1 MIGWRDCTISAQTPV
16 MADQI
21 KQAEILRQWRE
32 RKGLSL
38 ETAAFAV
45 EQLAKL
51 RHIDPASKKI
61 PRTHASLS
69 RWETGR
75 VEIKELG
82 LELLAAAYGITPEQ
96 IRQPPPPE
104 NAPPT
109 RSVEVREDEADL
121 VQAFIDAMRQR
132 KAG

>member
-1 MIGWRDCTISAQTPV
+1 
-16 MADQI
+16 MAGTST
-21 KQAEILRQWRE
+21 QAEILRQWRE
-32 RKGLSL
+32 RKGMSL

-69 RWETGR
+69 RWETGK
-75 VEIKELG
+75 VEVKELG
-82 LELLAAAYGITPEQ
+82 LALLAAAYGITEDD
-96 IRQPPPPE
+96 IRRPPPAE
-104 NAPPT
+104 HAPPT
-109 RSVEVREDEADL
+109 RAVEVREDEADL
-121 VQAFIDAMRQR
+121 VQAFIEAMRQR